1 MRLFILFFLFSFA
14 AFSQENPW
22 ENKNKE
28 NPWKTQEQ
36 KTTSTEKPT
45 VDSVATVDTLYVNQ
59 EELEILLENAGED
72 GRRLYKS
79 GGDFAFGFTSGLIFN
94 YAGGLVSCIYMLP
107 NSRKEKRVAQEV
119 MDNPNYDQVEDE
131 TLEKEVK
138 KSIKNKKILTT
149 LGGVLAGSVTQ
160 IVVLLGITSI

>member
-28 NPWKTQEQ
+28 NPWKTEEQ
-36 KTTSTEKPT
+36 TTTTTEKPA
-45 VDSVATVDTLYVNQ
+45 VDSAATVDTIYVNQ

-72 GRRLYKS
+72 AKQLYKS
-79 GGDFAFGFTSGLIFN
+79 GGDFAFGFTSGLLFN
-94 YAGGLVSCIYMLP
+94 YVGGLVSCVYIFP
-107 NSRKEKRVAQEV
+107 NSKKEKRVIQDV

-138 KSIKNKKILTT
+138 KRVKNKKILTT
-149 LGGVLAGSVTQ
+149 IGGVLAGSVTQ
-160 IVVLLGITSI
+160 IIVLLGIISI